1 MVRNGYRGK
10 LLVAKAKAREVD
22 PLEGATFYCWKCQ
35 FFSKDQNVFNNH
47 MTLMHMMGV
56 FNYQEMKRLEAV
68 STPSLLISTFH
79 GTGNDDEI
87 EEHQSDTENEHD
99 EQLNTAFFSEPD
111 SCGSHD
117 SCISGVEP
125 IQEAN
130 SETNEDLGNDYDHD
144 TPAMDCSV
152 TSLQNFV
159 RRLQEPRAAENVG
172 KSANQNIT
180 SRATLGRVQ
189 VDAEYVENSPSLD
202 LTPENTRKNTRRAQ
216 STVDADNVVHSPPPS
231 SIQRYTSTGGIRNT
245 PKRKNANSTIYI
257 L

>member
-111 SCGSHD
+111 SGSHD

-125 IQEAN
+125 IQE
-130 SETNEDLGNDYDHD
+130 E
-144 TPAMDCSV
+144 
-152 TSLQNFV
+152 
-159 RRLQEPRAAENVG
+159 
-172 KSANQNIT
+172 
-180 SRATLGRVQ
+180 
-189 VDAEYVENSPSLD
+189 
-202 LTPENTRKNTRRAQ
+202 
-216 STVDADNVVHSPPPS
+216 
-231 SIQRYTSTGGIRNT
+231 
-245 PKRKNANSTIYI
+245 
-257 L
+257 